1 VIFIEKVSAVEKRLK
16 ELRNLINY
24 HDYRYYVLDSP
35 EISDAE
41 YDELMKELI
50 SIEEA
55 HPELVTPDSPTQRVG
70 APPAEGFLPVR
81 HRSRMLSLG
90 DAFSFDE
97 LSAFFER
104 VGRALPGE
112 EVDYVCELKI
122 DGTAISLNY
131 EDGLLMRGATR
142 GDGETGED
150 ITSNIKTIRSI
161 PLRLQLKK
169 PPAFMEVRGEAYFS
183 KEQFE
188 EINKERSKEGL
199 SLFANPRNAA
209 AGSLRQ
215 LDPSI
220 TARRELDSIF
230 YSLGYVSGISFGTHW
245 EVLQFLKKA
254 GFKISEYAERAGD
267 SQKVFD
273 FCSRW
278 QERRDTLPYEIDG
291 GVVKVNSLDQQARL
305 GATSKSPRW
314 AIAYKF
320 PAEQKTTKVVD
331 ITVNVGRTGAVTPV
345 AILEPVRVA
354 GSTVS
359 RATLHNEDEMRRKD
373 VRIGDTVIVQ
383 KAGDVIPEVVAPVTS
398 KRTGAERV
406 YRMPKKCPVCGAD
419 VVRPPDEAVA
429 RCTGIAC
436 PAQIFERILHWA
448 SRGAM
453 DIDGLGPAV
462 VSQLLQKG
470 MIEDVADLYYLTKE
484 DLLEIEHFA
493 DKAAEN
499 LLNAIEVSRNR
510 PLSKLLFGLGV
521 RHVGSHVAS
530 VLAKHYPS
538 MENLKGASY
547 DDLVMTKEVGPRIAE
562 SVVAF
567 FKQNRNL
574 RVLDKLKQAGARMKE
589 AHKAE
594 VPQKLA
600 RLTFVLTGTLTRFTR
615 EQAKEIIE
623 GLGGEVSSSVSRRT
637 DYVVAGENPGS
648 KYDKAR
654 ELGVKI
660 LNEEEFVRLI
670 GE

>member
-1 VIFIEKVSAVEKRLK
+1 MIFIEKVSAVEKRLK

-81 HRSRMLSLG
+81 HRSRMLSLA

-104 VGRALPGE
+104 VGRVLPGE

-131 EDGLLMRGATR
+131 EDGLLTRGATR

-161 PLRLQLKK
+161 PLRLQLEE

-254 GFKISEYAERAGD
+254 GFKISKYAERAGD
-267 SQKVFD
+267 SQEVFD

-291 GVVKVNSLDQQARL
+291 GVIKVDSLDQQARL

-320 PAEQKTTKVVD
+320 PAEQRTTKVVD

-462 VSQLLQKG
+462 VSQLLEKG

>member
-1 VIFIEKVSAVEKRLK
+1 MIFIENVSAVKKRLK
-16 ELRNLINY
+16 ELRDLINY

-41 YDELMKELI
+41 YDELMRELI
-50 SIEEA
+50 AIEGA

-81 HRSRMLSLG
+81 HRSRMLSLA

-161 PLRLQLKK
+161 PLRLRLEK

-199 SLFANPRNAA
+199 PLFANPRNAA

-215 LDPSI
+215 LDPNI

-230 YSLGYVSGISFGTHW
+230 YSLGYVPGISFRTHW
-245 EVLQFLKKA
+245 EVLQFLKEA
-254 GFKISEYAERAGD
+254 GFKISKYAEGAED

-291 GVVKVNSLDQQARL
+291 VVIKVNSLDQQARL

-320 PAEQKTTKVVD
+320 PAEQRTTKIVD

-373 VRIGDTVIVQ
+373 VRIGDTVVVQ

-436 PAQIFERILHWA
+436 PAQIFEHILHWA

-462 VSQLLQKG
+462 VSQLLEKG
-470 MIEDVADLYYLTKE
+470 MIEDVADLYYLTRE
-484 DLLEIEHFA
+484 DLLTIEHFA

-530 VLAKHYPS
+530 ILAKHYPS
-538 MENLKGASY
+538 MENLKKASY
-547 DDLVMTKEVGPRIAE
+547 DDLMMTKEVGPRIAE

-574 RVLDKLKQAGARMKE
+574 RVLDKLKQAGVRMKE
-589 AHKAE
+589 ARKAE
-594 VPQKLA
+594 VPQRLA

-623 GLGGEVSSSVSRRT
+623 GLGGEVSSSISRKT
-637 DYVVAGENPGS
+637 DYVVAGEKPGS

-660 LNEEEFVRLI
+660 LDEEEFVRLI

>member
-1 VIFIEKVSAVEKRLK
+1 MIFIENVSAVEKRLK

-41 YDELMKELI
+41 YDELMRELI
-50 SIEEA
+50 VIEGT

-81 HRSRMLSLG
+81 HRSRMLSLA

-131 EDGLLMRGATR
+131 EDGLLTRGATR

-161 PLRLQLKK
+161 PLRLRLEK

-199 SLFANPRNAA
+199 PLFANPRNAA

-215 LDPSI
+215 LDPNI

-230 YSLGYVSGISFGTHW
+230 YSLGYVPGISFRTHW
-245 EVLQFLKKA
+245 EVLQFLKEA
-254 GFKISEYAERAGD
+254 GFKISKYAEGTED

-291 GVVKVNSLDQQARL
+291 GVIKVNSLDQQARL

-320 PAEQKTTKVVD
+320 PAEQRTTKVVD

-373 VRIGDTVIVQ
+373 VRIGDTVVVQ

-436 PAQIFERILHWA
+436 PAQIFEHILHWA

-462 VSQLLQKG
+462 VSQLLEKG
-470 MIEDVADLYYLTKE
+470 MIEDVADLYYLTRE
-484 DLLEIEHFA
+484 DLLTIEHFA

-538 MENLKGASY
+538 MENLKKASY
-547 DDLVMTKEVGPRIAE
+547 DDLMMTKEVGPRIAE

-567 FKQNRNL
+567 FKQDRNL
-574 RVLDKLKQAGARMKE
+574 RVLDKLKQAGVRMKE
-589 AHKAE
+589 ARKAE
-594 VPQKLA
+594 VPQRLVG
-600 RLTFVLTGTLTRFTR
+600 LTFVLTGTLAGFTR
-615 EQAKEIIE
+615 EQAKEVIG
-623 GLGGEVSSSVSRRT
+623 GLGGEVSSSISWKT

-660 LNEEEFVRLI
+660 LDEEEFVRLI

>member
-1 VIFIEKVSAVEKRLK
+1 MIFIENVSAVKKRLK

-41 YDELMKELI
+41 YDELMRKLI
-50 SIEEA
+50 AIEGA

-81 HRSRMLSLG
+81 HRSRMLSLA

-131 EDGLLMRGATR
+131 EDGLLTRGATR

-161 PLRLQLKK
+161 PLRLRLEK

-199 SLFANPRNAA
+199 PLFANPRNAA

-215 LDPSI
+215 LDPNI

-230 YSLGYVSGISFGTHW
+230 YSLGYVPGISFRTHW

-254 GFKISEYAERAGD
+254 GFKISKYAERTED

-291 GVVKVNSLDQQARL
+291 VVIKVNSLDQQARL

-320 PAEQKTTKVVD
+320 PAEQRTTKIVD

-373 VRIGDTVIVQ
+373 VRIGDTVVVQ

-436 PAQIFERILHWA
+436 PAQIFEHILHWA

-462 VSQLLQKG
+462 VSQLLEKG
-470 MIEDVADLYYLTKE
+470 MIEDVADLYYLTRE
-484 DLLEIEHFA
+484 DLLTIEHFA

-538 MENLKGASY
+538 MENLKKASY
-547 DDLVMTKEVGPRIAE
+547 DDLMMTKEVGPRIAE

-574 RVLDKLKQAGARMKE
+574 RVLDKLKQAGVRMKE
-589 AHKAE
+589 ARKAE
-594 VPQKLA
+594 VPQRLA
-600 RLTFVLTGTLTRFTR
+600 GLTFVLTGTLAGFTR
-615 EQAKEIIE
+615 EQAKEAIG
-623 GLGGEVSSSVSRRT
+623 GLGGEVSSSVSRKT

-660 LNEEEFVRLI
+660 LDEEEFVRLI